1 MKITLDEFLDH
12 SFCVSMRQA
21 DYELFAETFKSA
33 LGVDKAPRRVR
44 GLALEDGFYP
54 GLGTYA
60 VSRYQRHC
68 RDVSVTHLAMIQ
80 AARVLDWPYIF
91 IFEDSGR
98 FERYFADDFK
108 KSLENIPD
116 DVGIIRYGLKK
127 RPPESDAKD
136 SFYTRCSGRQYYTDE
151 ICENGLTGSKGYCVF
166 RKAYD
171 RHIELYRLAFI
182 CDQAGY
188 LFRPW
193 LDYPVYRAPYNVVS
207 GGLHG
212 SLGHQDPRSID
223 VGEPRYR
230 SHAGDTGTG
239 TGTGTGTFEVD
250 IRDFLTGTNQ
260 YLYEVHDPGNVP
272 TNKHIKSYSGE
283 VYFAVMGAV
292 AAGDA
297 IGYDKVVV
305 NDWSRN
311 TRYVVESRYF
321 VKVMGVPDKG
331 ITSVSEIEG
340 VKAEG
345 LS

>member
-12 SFCVSMRQA
+12 SFCVSMQQA
-21 DYELFAETFKSA
+21 DYELFAETFRSA

-44 GLALEDGFYP
+44 GLALEDDFYP

-68 RDVSVTHLAMIQ
+68 RDVSLTHLAMIQ

-98 FERYFADDFK
+98 FERYFADGFK

-116 DVGIIRYGLKK
+116 DVGIIRYGCKR
-127 RPPESDAKD
+127 RPPEPDVKD
-136 SFYTRCSGRQYYTDE
+136 SFYTRCSGQQYYTDE
-151 ICENGLTGSKGYCVF
+151 ICVNGLTGSKGYCVF
-166 RKAYD
+166 QKAYD

-188 LFRPW
+188 LLRPW
-193 LDYPVYRAPYNVVS
+193 LDYPVYRAPYNVVT
-207 GGLHG
+207 GGMHS
-212 SLGHQDPRSID
+212 SLGHQDPRSFD

-230 SHAGDTGTG
+230 SHVGDTGTC
-239 TGTGTGTFEVD
+239 TGTFEVD
-250 IRDFLTGTNQ
+250 IKDFLAGTNQ
-260 YLYEVHDPGNVP
+260 YLYEVHDPCNRP
-272 TNKHIKSYSGE
+272 PNKHIKSYSGE

-311 TRYVVESRYF
+311 TRYIVESRDF

-331 ITSVSEIEG
+331 ITRVSEIDG
-340 VKAEG
+340 VKTEG

>member
-21 DYELFAETFKSA
+21 DYDLFADTFRNA

-54 GLGTYA
+54 GLGIYA
-60 VSRYQRHC
+60 MSRYQRHY
-68 RDVSVTHLAMIQ
+68 RDVTVTHLAMIQ

-98 FERYFADDFK
+98 FERCFADGFK

-116 DVGIIRYGLKK
+116 DAGIIRYGCKK
-127 RPPESDAKD
+127 RPPEPDAKD
-136 SFYTRCSGRQYYTDE
+136 SFYTRCSGQQYYTDE

-166 RKAYD
+166 QKAYD

-193 LDYPVYRAPYNVVS
+193 LDYPVYRAPYNVVT
-207 GGLHG
+207 GGLHK
-212 SLGHQDPRSID
+212 SLGRQDPRSID
-223 VGEPRYR
+223 VGDVR
-230 SHAGDTGTG
+230 HIG
-239 TGTGTGTFEVD
+239 GTGTFEVD
-250 IRDFLTGTNQ
+250 VKDFLAGTNQ
-260 YLYEVHDPGNVP
+260 YLYEVHDPGNRP
-272 TNKHIKSYSGE
+272 PNKHIKSYSGE
-283 VYFAVMGAV
+283 VYFAVTGAV

-297 IGYDKVVV
+297 IGYNKVIV
-305 NDWSRN
+305 NDRSRN
-311 TRYVVESRYF
+311 TRYVVEANDF

-331 ITSVSEIEG
+331 ITNVSEIDG
-340 VKAEG
+340 VKTEG
-345 LS
+345 IS